1 MKALLFPILAT
12 LLAGFAHGVE
22 LQPLEHKVIHDQRTH
37 LRNSNDQRQNIWTDD
52 PAKAAPLLKEFGFA
66 VPDPQV
72 QKGQVLAIFFNDHI
86 TEDLA
91 AITHNKTAN
100 ATFAD
105 YADSGIR
112 FKLKAP
118 PEGKKYSHAT
128 AVIFTPADALGN
140 LGLRGMV
147 TGGLSEKR

>member
-1 MKALLFPILAT
+1 MKALWFSILAT
-12 LLAGFAHGVE
+12 LVAGLAHAVE
-22 LQPLEHKVIHDQRTH
+22 LKPIEHKVIHDQRTF
-37 LRNSNDQRQNIWTDD
+37 LRDATDRRLNVWTND
-52 PAKAAPLLKEFGFA
+52 PAKAAPLLKEFEFA
-66 VPDPQV
+66 VPDPKL
-72 QKGQVLAIFFNDHI
+72 QKGQVLAIFFNDTI
-86 TEDLA
+86 TEDLT

-100 ATFAD
+100 HTFAD

-128 AVIFTPADALGN
+128 AVIFTPADALSN
-140 LGLRGMV
+140 LGLRGMA

>member
-1 MKALLFPILAT
+1 MKALLSPILAC
-12 LLAGFAHGVE
+12 LLACISHGVE
-22 LQPLEHKVIHDQRTH
+22 LQPIEHKVIHDQRTY
-37 LRNSNDQRQNIWTDD
+37 LRDSTDQRLNVWTND
-52 PAKAAPLLKEFGFA
+52 PAKVAPLLKEFGFE
-66 VPDPQV
+66 VPDPQL
-72 QKGQVLAIFFNDHI
+72 QKGEVLAIFFNDHI
-86 TEDLA
+86 TEDLTG
-91 AITHNKTAN
+91 ITHNKTAN
-100 ATFAD
+100 ATFGD

-128 AVIFTPADALGN
+128 AVIFTPADAFSS